1 MERRKLLKI
10 FGVSSAGAITAGALR
25 KSVQTVKT
33 SGDNA
38 KDEIEKLKKAYQELD
53 GRSRLLIRL
62 VLMMCGVD
70 FVLAI

>member
-10 FGVSSAGAITAGALR
+10 FGVSSAGAITASALR
-25 KSVQTVKT
+25 KSAQTVKT
-33 SGDNA
+33 GGDNA
-38 KDEIEKLKKAYQELD
+38 KDELEKLKKAYQELD

-62 VLMMCGVD
+62 VLIMCGVD